1 MASSD
6 TDIDSPT
13 TAPPGGYTPSPRS
26 QRRRAA
32 RKLEG
37 FAADFEDDE
46 DENHQAAGASDD
58 AEHHKPRR
66 RRRRHQSEDEDE
78 DSDFVPETP
87 ASKPAARR
95 GARPLPQAYPVSGPP
110 KGPQAWTKLP
120 PTPLLDKTK
129 SRYGERK
136 VYLPPGPPVGVP
148 ATPTA
153 SFYRSVEPFRYKP
166 AAEVLRR
173 ASQEGIQPHQ
183 ALDPYHQPAAPVQS
197 GSPAVSGA
205 AFEPSTYRPAAATP
219 RLDLA
224 THVTRPAVTPVL
236 SPGAGYPIAKR
247 PRSSVTDRLP
257 SVAAALGHRP
267 GAPPVATA
275 RGHWAPWTAEA
286 TKAPRAISTPGVK
299 APSPAVSSLD
309 RGHAELMR
317 AFPEQNAAILRGI
330 LLDAGGDVELA
341 RATAREYQAANF
353 NGQPKRRKLVQ
364 KKNVQPRPVRAE
376 SVTEVIDDSGSNADD
391 SATDIDDPPA
401 PEYRESDLDRRT
413 LEFFNTAEPSQ
424 MSEALTCS
432 PQQGALIVSFRP
444 FESFSHLEDKLTGIK
459 GQRGLASL
467 PARYQE
473 VLEGY
478 GEVDHLISQ
487 CEKFGDDVIGVLRS
501 WTSKD
506 PSALKAAKPDFASD
520 ERAEINLTHVDDDV
534 LAEDAPAEGSAD
546 VDIGSGG
553 KHRCLRR
560 QPSVVNPA
568 LPLKSYQLVGISWL
582 YMLHSKGL
590 GGILADEMG
599 LGKTA
604 QVISFLGYLKVLGK
618 DAGPHLIVVP
628 ASTLENWRREINKWC
643 PSLKTASYYGKQAER
658 RAIQDDIYNDLDD
671 GNVDIVLTT
680 YNLCTG
686 AQDDRSFLRKLHC
699 QSLILDEGHMVKN
712 MNSARYKHLMS
723 FKAPFRL
730 LLTGTPLQNNLM
742 ELLALL
748 SFIMPKLFSNISA
761 IAKLFNVTNPGES
774 GFLSKQ
780 RIERAK
786 KIMAPFVLRR
796 KKAQVLTDL
805 PAKTQEVVLCT
816 ATDRQRELYEGIIAE
831 SRQTMLD
838 AAAAS
843 ATASTT
849 VSETAKPRKGKR
861 KPAAAPPPQTGVK
874 GLSNVLMQLRKAADH
889 PLLFRRHYKDDKL
902 WLMSQQIM
910 KEDEY
915 LDANRQ
921 FIYEDMQVMSDF
933 ELHGLCCKFKSI
945 SKHKLDASLWMDAG
959 KVQTL
964 QPLLLE
970 MRERGD
976 RVLLFS
982 QFVMMLDILEA
993 VLNTMGV
1000 KYLRLDGST
1009 GVNDRQ
1015 DIIDD
1020 YNDSPDI
1027 TVFLLSTKAGGF
1039 GINLTSANVV
1049 VIYDMDFNP
1058 HCFSED
1064 TRLLTNQGF
1073 LFGCEIRERLAA
1085 GEKLLFA
1092 CHDIESDALVY
1103 RPCKGNKLSVDF
1115 IPADDV
1121 VSFTSAAERRRWA
1134 PDACSGTQPE
1144 EFDDSNGVSLLVTR
1158 NHRVFAQWG
1167 QKHDNESGTT
1177 GLPVRTSDTDVRGNK
1192 TPLLFDKVDAEFFL
1206 PSDAGLAALPT
1217 PRSTPQSSAPPSPSS
1232 SSTHL
1237 AVGHESPSGRQQIGG
1252 FKLPTAAV
1260 GGVTHGTEAH
1270 TQFLDLMTLLGL
1282 QACDLCVSNGHVAP
1296 KFEVTQSRPNCQ
1308 VLAFLE
1314 LYGYFLSRGSLECGD
1329 SEMPSCRVM
1338 FHQIAT
1344 TNAND
1349 GKSDADW
1356 LHAQLAAC
1364 GLLADEYKCAAEPH
1378 QPTIIKRESWVR
1390 YLHSLYATKHDC
1402 GDCSE
1407 SVGADE
1413 PSACVCALSQHT
1425 VAHSSFPDGA
1435 LSAENR
1441 AGPNVVVPNARGWW
1455 FAPWVLSALSKPQL
1469 QWIIRGLCRADGGWR
1484 ANDAGV
1490 STSSAQ
1496 FREQLMVAVMHAG
1509 MSPHASR
1516 EPDGHWRVSFGPA
1529 RTTVTMFP
1537 ASDVTTVDPPKLER
1551 AGDDDE
1557 RRGRVWCVEVE
1568 HPDHLV
1574 VAQRARRRRGQ
1585 DSDSM
1590 DVIQQSRPVIVGNC
1604 DAQAEDRAHRVGQ
1617 TREVRVM
1624 KMVLDK
1630 SVEQHILK
1638 RAEAKLKLDERVQ
1651 AEQQVASVDENG
1663 EAKETTA
1670 ADDEE
1675 DTSYVLECLRAELKK
1690 DQS

>member
-6 TDIDSPT
+6 TDVDSPT

-32 RKLEG
+32 RKLED
-37 FAADFEDDE
+37 FAADFDDDE
-46 DENHQAAGASDD
+46 DEDNQAGGASDA

-87 ASKPAARR
+87 VTKPAARR
-95 GARPLPQAYPVSGPP
+95 GARPLPQAYPLPGPP

-166 AAEVLRR
+166 ATEVIRR

-183 ALDPYHQPAAPVQS
+183 ALEPYHQTAAPVRS
-197 GSPAVSGA
+197 GAPAVSGA
-205 AFEPSTYRPAAATP
+205 ALEASVYRPAAVTP
-219 RLDLA
+219 RFDSA
-224 THVTRPAVTPVL
+224 AHVTRPAVTPVL

-247 PRSSVTDRLP
+247 PRSAVTDRLP

-286 TKAPRAISTPGVK
+286 TKVPRAFPSPVSK
-299 APSPAVSSLD
+299 VPSPAMSSLD

-317 AFPEQNAAILRGI
+317 KFPEQNSAILRGM
-330 LLDAGGDVELA
+330 LQDVGGDVEK
-341 RATAREYQAANF
+341 ATETALEYQAANF

-364 KKNVQPRPVRAE
+364 KKNVRPRPVRAE
-376 SVTEVIDDSGSNADD
+376 SVTEVMDDSGSNADD

-401 PEYRESDLDRRT
+401 PEHRESDLDRRT
-413 LEFFNTAEPSQ
+413 LEFFNTAEPAQ

-432 PQQGALIVSFRP
+432 PQQGALIVSLRP

-467 PARYQE
+467 PTRYQE

-506 PSALKAAKPDFASD
+506 PSALKAAKPEAASD
-520 ERAEINLTHVDDDV
+520 ERAEISLTHVDDDV
-534 LAEDAPAEGSAD
+534 LAEEAPTDGSAD

-560 QPSVVNPA
+560 QPSVINPA

-699 QSLILDEGHMVKN
+699 KSLILDEGHMVKN
-712 MNSARYKHLMS
+712 MNSARYKHLTS

-748 SFIMPKLFSNISA
+748 SFIMPKLFSNIGA
-761 IAKLFNVTNPGES
+761 ITKLFNVTNPGES

-816 ATDRQRELYEGIIAE
+816 ATDRQRKLYEGIIAE

-843 ATASTT
+843 ASANATASET
-849 VSETAKPRKGKR
+849 VKPRKGKR
-861 KPAAAPPPQTGVK
+861 KSAAAPPPQTGIK

-889 PLLFRRHYKDDKL
+889 PLLFRRHYTDDKL

-915 LDANRQ
+915 MDANRQ

-933 ELHGLCCKFKSI
+933 ELHGLCSRFKSI
-945 SKHKLDASLWMDAG
+945 SKHKLDSSLWMDAG

-993 VLNTMGV
+993 VLTTMGV

-1020 YNDSPDI
+1020 YNDSPDV

-1092 CHDIESDALVY
+1092 CHDIASDALVY

-1115 IPADDV
+1115 IPADDI
-1121 VSFTSAAERRRWA
+1121 VSFTSAAERPRWA
-1134 PDACSGTQPE
+1134 SEASNSTLPE
-1144 EFDDSNGVSLLVTR
+1144 ECDASNGVSLLVTR
-1158 NHRVFAQWG
+1158 NHRVYAQWG
-1167 QKHDNESGTT
+1167 LDRDSQPGTT
-1177 GLPVRTSDTDVRGNK
+1177 GLHVRTSDNDDRGSK
-1192 TPLLFDKVDAEFFL
+1192 PPLPFKKVDADFFL
-1206 PSDAGLAALPT
+1206 PSAGGVAALPT
-1217 PRSTPQSSAPPSPSS
+1217 PRSTPRSSPQLSS
-1232 SSTHL
+1232 SSFSTHL
-1237 AVGHESPSGRQQIGG
+1237 AVGHEPWSGRGL
-1252 FKLPTAAV
+1252 KLPTAAA
-1260 GGVTHGTEAH
+1260 GGVKHDAGDR
-1270 TQFLDLMTLLGL
+1270 TQFLDLMKSLGL
-1282 QACDLCVSNGHVAP
+1282 QPCDLCASNSHVSPH
-1296 KFEVTQSRPNCQ
+1296 FELTQPRPDCQ

-1314 LYGYFLSRGSLECGD
+1314 LYGFWLGKGRLKLGD
-1329 SEMPSCRVM
+1329 GGVHSYGVM
-1338 FHQIAT
+1338 FHQLAKT
-1344 TNAND
+1344 DAQMHGESDD
-1349 GKSDADW
+1349 GW
-1356 LHAQLAAC
+1356 LQAQLAAC
-1364 GLLADEYKCAAEPH
+1364 GLLAEEYRYEYECDAEQRPS
-1378 QPTIIKRESWVR
+1378 TIIIIERESWIG
-1390 YLHSLYATKHDC
+1390 YFQSLYAAERGGC
-1402 GDCSE
+1402 GDG
-1407 SVGADE
+1407 SV
-1413 PSACVCALSQHT
+1413 
-1425 VAHSSFPDGA
+1425 
-1435 LSAENR
+1435 
-1441 AGPNVVVPNARGWW
+1441 RGWW
-1455 FAPWVLSALSKPQL
+1455 FAPWVLSDLSKPQL
-1469 QWIIRGLCRADGGWR
+1469 RWVLRGLCRADGGWR
-1484 ANDAGV
+1484 LGDAGV
-1490 STSSAQ
+1490 STSSAK
-1496 FREQLMVAVMHAG
+1496 FRDQLMVAVMHAG
-1509 MSPHASR
+1509 MSPRASSSL
-1516 EPDGHWRVSFGPA
+1516 EPKGRWRVSFDPA
-1529 RTTVTMFP
+1529 QTMVTLFP
-1537 ASDVTTVDPPKLER
+1537 ASDVTTVEPPKLQR
-1551 AGDDDE
+1551 AGHDDE
-1557 RRGRVWCVEVE
+1557 RAGRVWCVEVD

-1574 VAQRARRRRGQ
+1574 VAQRARQTRASGF
-1585 DSDSM
+1585 M
-1590 DVIQQSRPVIVGNC
+1590 DVLQQSRPVIVGNC

-1651 AEQQVASVDENG
+1651 AEQQVAAVDENG
-1663 EAKETTA
+1663 EVKETA
-1670 ADDEE
+1670 VADDEE

-1690 DQS
+1690 DQT

>member
-6 TDIDSPT
+6 TEVDTPT
-13 TAPPGGYTPSPRS
+13 KAQPDGYTPSPRS
-26 QRRRAA
+26 QRRRIT
-32 RKLEG
+32 RKLEN
-37 FAADFEDDE
+37 FAANFDDEEDDDGHE
-46 DENHQAAGASDD
+46 EAGRPGDA

-66 RRRRHQSEDEDE
+66 RRRLQQSEDEDE

-87 ASKPAARR
+87 APKPAARR
-95 GARPLPQAYPVSGPP
+95 GSRPQPQEYSVPATPN
-110 KGPQAWTKLP
+110 GPQAWTKLP
-120 PTPLLDKTK
+120 ATPLLDKTK
-129 SRYGERK
+129 PRYGERK
-136 VYLPPGPPVGVP
+136 VRLPPGPPGSSP
-148 ATPTA
+148 AIPTP
-153 SFYRSVEPFRYKP
+153 SFYRSIEPFRYKP
-166 AAEVLRR
+166 AAEAIRR
-173 ASQEGIQPHQ
+173 ASQEGHQPHQ
-183 ALDPYHQPAAPVQS
+183 ASETSIQPTAAVRLAS
-197 GSPAVSGA
+197 SAVSGA
-205 AFEPSTYRPAAATP
+205 ALESSAYRPASATP
-219 RLDLA
+219 RLDSS
-224 THVTRPAVTPVL
+224 THVTRPSTAPLL

-267 GAPPVATA
+267 GGPPVATA

-286 TKAPRAISTPGVK
+286 AKIPHAV
-299 APSPAVSSLD
+299 PSPLAKKESSAASLID

-317 AFPEQNAAILRGI
+317 AFPDQNAAMLRGI
-330 LLDAGGDVELA
+330 LQDVHGDVDLA
-341 RATAREYQAANF
+341 AATALEFQAGNF

-364 KKNVQPRPVRAE
+364 KKNIKPTPVRAE
-376 SVTEVIDDSGSNADD
+376 SAIMVNDDSGSNADD

-401 PEYRESDLDRRT
+401 PEYRESDLDRRAVD
-413 LEFFNTAEPSQ
+413 FFNTAEPQQ

-432 PQQGALIVSFRP
+432 AQQGALIVSLRP
-444 FESFSHLEDKLTGIK
+444 FENFNHLEEKLTGIK
-459 GQRGLASL
+459 GQRGLATL

-478 GEVDHLISQ
+478 GEVDNLIEQ
-487 CEKFGDDVIGVLRS
+487 CEKFGNDVIGVLRS

-506 PSALKAAKPDFASD
+506 PSALKAEKSEVAEDN
-520 ERAEINLTHVDDDV
+520 RAEINLTHVDDDV
-534 LAEDAPAEGSAD
+534 LAEEAPTNGGTD
-546 VDIGSGG
+546 VDIASGG
-553 KHRCLRR
+553 RYRCLRH

-568 LPLKSYQLVGISWL
+568 LPLKSYQLVGVSWL

-604 QVISFLGYLKVLGK
+604 QVISFLGYLKALGK

-643 PSLKTASYYGKQAER
+643 SSLNTASYYGKQAER
-658 RAIQDDIYNDLDD
+658 RGIQDDILNDLDD

-686 AQDDRSFLRKLHC
+686 APDDRTFLRKLRC
-699 QSLILDEGHMVKN
+699 KSLILDEGHMVKN
-712 MNSARYKHLMS
+712 MNSARYKHLMA
-723 FKAPFRL
+723 FRAPFRL

-748 SFIMPKLFSNISA
+748 SFIMPTLFSNISA
-761 IAKLFNVTNPGES
+761 ISKLFNVTNPGES

-816 ATDRQRELYEGIIAE
+816 ATERQRQLYESIIAE

-843 ATASTT
+843 ASATATK
-849 VSETAKPRKGKR
+849 SETAKARKGKR
-861 KPAAAPPPQTGVK
+861 KAAAAPPPQTGVK

-889 PLLFRRHYKDDKL
+889 PLLFRRHYTDDKL

-910 KEDEY
+910 KELEY
-915 LDANRQ
+915 VDANRQ

-933 ELHGLCCKFKSI
+933 ALHGLCTRFKSI
-945 SKHKLDASLWMDAG
+945 SKHKLDESTWMDAG

-976 RVLLFS
+976 RILLFS

-993 VLNTMGV
+993 VLTTMGIR
-1000 KYLRLDGST
+1000 YLRLDGST

-1020 YNDSPDI
+1020 YNDSPDV

-1073 LFGCEIRERLAA
+1073 LFGCEIREKLMA
-1085 GEKLLFA
+1085 GENLLFA
-1092 CHDIESDALVY
+1092 CHDIKRDTLVY

-1115 IPADDV
+1115 VPADDL
-1121 VSFTSAAERRRWA
+1121 VSFTSAAERQRWA
-1134 PDACSGTQPE
+1134 PSAGSGVQE
-1144 EFDDSNGVSLLVTR
+1144 EKCGDSDDSNGVSLLVTR
-1158 NHRVFAQWG
+1158 NHRVYAQWG
-1167 QKHDNESGTT
+1167 HHVDIKDGELVLQPRAFNMAGGQVAPIPFE
-1177 GLPVRTSDTDVRGNK
+1177 
-1192 TPLLFDKVDAEFFL
+1192 KVNAEFFL
-1206 PSDAGLAALPT
+1206 RSNTGVAAIPT
-1217 PRSTPQSSAPPSPSS
+1217 PRTTPRSSDPPSPCS
-1232 SSTHL
+1232 
-1237 AVGHESPSGRQQIGG
+1237 SPSGELSNGNTQSESGMMDVHQHDELLAGG
-1252 FKLPTAAV
+1252 EEIRGLKLPTAAV
-1260 GGVTHGTEAH
+1260 GGVMHSADAQAG
-1270 TQFLDLMTLLGL
+1270 FLDLMKSINVEP
-1282 QACDLCVSNGHVAP
+1282 CERCVSSSHEAAELESLREWSECPVMVFA
-1296 KFEVTQSRPNCQ
+1296 
-1308 VLAFLE
+1308 E
-1314 LYGYFLSRGSLECGD
+1314 LYGFCLRDESAKRIQDGLPCGSIT
-1329 SEMPSCRVM
+1329 
-1338 FHQIAT
+1338 F
-1344 TNAND
+1344 ND
-1349 GKSDADW
+1349 V
-1356 LHAQLAAC
+1356 AQMTRDVLV
-1364 GLLADEYKCAAEPH
+1364 EEK
-1378 QPTIIKRESWVR
+1378 
-1390 YLHSLYATKHDC
+1390 KHDAELIPPKVLARLF
-1402 GDCSE
+1402 GSGARAQARALGVRSR
-1407 SVGADE
+1407 SVNG
-1413 PSACVCALSQHT
+1413 SQ
-1425 VAHSSFPDGA
+1425 
-1435 LSAENR
+1435 AENQFCLET
-1441 AGPNVVVPNARGWW
+1441 AVSTRGVS
-1455 FAPWVLSALSKPQL
+1455 FAPWVFSALSKPQL
-1469 QWIIRGLCRADGGWR
+1469 LWVLRGLCWADGER
-1484 ANDAGV
+1484 KFRNLGV
-1490 STSSAQ
+1490 STGSAH
-1496 FREQLMVAVMHAG
+1496 FRDQLMVAAMHAG
-1509 MSPHASR
+1509 LSPRCTSESSER
-1516 EPDGHWRVSFGPA
+1516 WRVSFHERQTTATLLLA
-1529 RTTVTMFP
+1529 RDVMTVN
-1537 ASDVTTVDPPKLER
+1537 PPKLDHE
-1551 AGDDDE
+1551 E
-1557 RRGRVWCVEVE
+1557 EKESGRVWCVEVD

-1574 VAQRARRRRGQ
+1574 VAQRARRRPRQ
-1585 DSDSM
+1585 RDSSGDNPGFE
-1590 DVIQQSRPVIVGNC
+1590 VFQQSRPVIVGNC

-1617 TREVRVM
+1617 VREVRVM

-1651 AEQQVASVDENG
+1651 AQQVVDESG
-1663 EAKETTA
+1663 ELKESAA

-1675 DTSYVLECLRAELKK
+1675 DTSYVIECLRAELSKN
-1690 DQS
+1690 